1 MLWTRKV
8 HLGVPTRT
16 RAYWDR
22 ARIRAVRAVAT
33 VLARG
38 VPLSFLSSCLGQ
50 SVIGFLGCWRLVEG
64 AVTQHGIEGIK
75 ASSSQSNNGLFMSFL
90 LGTFLVVV
98 AARGRGLGLP

>member
-38 VPLSFLSSCLGQ
+38 GRSAYEDDSERQAQVHFEDQWIDAPFACHDNRSDSP
-50 SVIGFLGCWRLVEG
+50 IDLVEQG
-64 AVTQHGIEGIK
+64 DIEIEQASHRSHYAGQHGP
-75 ASSSQSNNGLFMSFL
+75 
-90 LGTFLVVV
+90 V
-98 AARGRGLGLP
+98 